1 MKKLLTALMLVL
13 ALAAP
18 SMATVSD
25 TESPVKI
32 YSSGAA
38 TEYTIPFDYISD
50 SDITVTLVNISTGA
64 ETAQTLDVDYTIV
77 DETVTYSVAPGS
89 AYKVVLQRVT
99 PYTQEAS
106 FSAGEAPPL
115 STYESAFDKLTYL
128 VQDLDERVGRSIL
141 LPSSSPT
148 TDIEWPDLVLNSGK
162 LIRIN
167 SDGDGL
173 EAIATVSAG
182 SALDVT
188 AYCDAADLAELH
200 AYQSTSGLT
209 VTDATFLHQ
218 IVTTSGI
225 TNGDLADLHVVA
237 TSSGIPIFSG
247 YVQRAKFSYVDA
259 DTITIGPGAYHHSG
273 TTSQVVYWDSTLT
286 FDSTDSG
293 SAWYYLYIDDS
304 AIVSA
309 GTNLLTAAEFTNST
323 TAPTWSDTKRGW
335 YNGNDR
341 CIFAYF
347 VSSGSIVSFTHD
359 GSDYFMFRVAFDGV
373 DISDISGVTAA
384 SLTVPDIAP
393 DAQVLML
400 VDADGSVPPGTEVTA
415 GGHIAVVAVAS
426 ATTMASTRTST
437 DTSQQAS
444 INATSYTGKT
454 DIAIYMQGWY
464 FPRGM

>member
-1 MKKLLTALMLVL
+1 MKKILAALILVL
-13 ALAAP
+13 ALAFP

-115 STYESAFDKLTYL
+115 TTYESAFDKLTYL

-141 LPSSSPT
+141 LPSSSSV

-188 AYCDAADLAELH
+188 AYCDAADLADLH
-200 AYQSTSGLT
+200 SW
-209 VTDATFLHQ
+209 
-218 IVTTSGI
+218 VTTSGI
-225 TNGDLADLHVVA
+225 TAPDLTNLADA
-237 TSSGIPIFSG
+237 TSTPAANKVAVRDASSIVKGAELNMTGDIKSFERFDAYDPDSSFDIDISSSSAVGDVFCVIMRGVNISNAGYSKLAATPITGAGYCTWVTLPDQTVFDVGLPKSGVDSG
-247 YVQRAKFSYVDA
+247 TGVDVFTGSA
-259 DTITIGPGAYHHSG
+259 TFIGVVVSNAGASNKIGITIA
-273 TTSQVVYWDSTLT
+273 LT
-286 FDSTDSG
+286 P
-293 SAWYYLYIDDS
+293 L
-304 AIVSA
+304 
-309 GTNLLTAAEFTNST
+309 TNA
-323 TAPTWSDTKRGW
+323 
-335 YNGNDR
+335 
-341 CIFAYF
+341 
-347 VSSGSIVSFTHD
+347 SSSIH
-359 GSDYFMFRVAFDGV
+359 Y
-373 DISDISGVTAA
+373 
-384 SLTVPDIAP
+384 
-393 DAQVLML
+393 
-400 VDADGSVPPGTEVTA
+400 EVFFLKK
-415 GGHIAVVAVAS
+415 G
-426 ATTMASTRTST
+426 
-437 DTSQQAS
+437 
-444 INATSYTGKT
+444 
-454 DIAIYMQGWY
+454 
-464 FPRGM
+464 

>member
-1 MKKLLTALMLVL
+1 MKKILAALILVL
-13 ALAAP
+13 ALALP

-50 SDITVTLVNISTGA
+50 SDITVTLVNVSTGA

-115 STYESAFDKLTYL
+115 TTYESAFDKLTYL

-141 LPSSSPT
+141 LPSSSSV
-148 TDIEWPDLVLNSGK
+148 TDIEWPDLALNAGK
-162 LIRIN
+162 LVRIN
-167 SDGDGL
+167 TDGDGL
-173 EAIATVSAG
+173 EGISTVAAG

-188 AYCDAADLAELH
+188 AYCDAADLTELH
-200 AYQSTSGLT
+200 AYQTTSGLT
-209 VTDATFLHQ
+209 VSDTTFLHQ
-218 IVTTSGI
+218 IVTTSGV
-225 TNGDLADLHVVA
+225 TNDDLESLHVIY
-237 TSSGIPIFSG
+237 TTCGLF
-247 YVQRAKFSYVDA
+247 QRAKFTYVDA
-259 DTITIGPGAYHHSG
+259 DTITIGPGVYQHAG
-273 TTSQVVYWDSTLT
+273 TTGQIVYWKSALT

-323 TAPTWSDTKRGW
+323 TAPTWSDAKHGW
-335 YNGNDR
+335 YNGSDR
-341 CIFAYF
+341 CIFAYY

-359 GSDYFMFRVAFDGV
+359 GSDYFMFRVVFGGV
-373 DISDISGVTAA
+373 NISDISTTTAA
-384 SLTVPDIAP
+384 TIAVPDIAP
-393 DAQVLML
+393 DAQVLIL
-400 VDADGSVPPGTEVTA
+400 VSADGSVPSGTRVTA
-415 GGHIAVVAVAS
+415 SGHIAVVAVPS
-426 ATTMASTRTST
+426 VTTMASTRAST
-437 DTSQQAS
+437 DSSQQVS
-444 INATSYTGKT
+444 IDATSYNGKT
-454 DIAIYMQGWY
+454 DIAVYMQGWY